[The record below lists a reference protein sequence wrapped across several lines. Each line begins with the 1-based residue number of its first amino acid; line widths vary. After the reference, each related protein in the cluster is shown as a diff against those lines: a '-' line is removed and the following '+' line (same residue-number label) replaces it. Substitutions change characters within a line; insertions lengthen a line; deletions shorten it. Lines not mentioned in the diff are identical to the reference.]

1 MADPLDTIICRTTLR
16 RSFLRR
22 PRIAGRVDSL
32 WWRLPVII
40 GEATWVDGLWSCP
53 YHLEYGGSLID
64 FVPARRRKAPRVSPG
79 PQTLRRHRAQLRT
92 RAMGKRLEREQA
104 ITLRQAGLS
113 YSEIRARVPVAKAT
127 LSGWFRDVGLSKP
140 QRQRLTAKKLEAGRR
155 GGQKV
160 HAERLAR
167 VAHNVGAGK
176 AEAYQRIRNRDVRWV
191 LGTALYW
198 AEGSKAKPWAPGG
211 RVGFT
216 NTDPKMLH
224 CIRVW
229 LEEFCA
235 PDEPEIRYSLYI
247 HPTANVERAEAFWA
261 SELGIDRLSLRTYF
275 KKHNPSPSR
284 KNIGDGYHGTIR
296 MTVCKSSALLY
307 RICGWIDALADYCGV
322 V

>member
-1 MADPLDTIICRTTLR
+1 M
-16 RSFLRR
+16 
-22 PRIAGRVDSL
+22 
-32 WWRLPVII
+32 LPGPANI
-40 GEATWVDGLWSCP
+40 EATS
-53 YHLEYGGSLID
+53 S
-64 FVPARRRKAPRVSPG
+64 
-79 PQTLRRHRAQLRT
+79 QLRA
-92 RAMGKRLEREQA
+92 RAMAKRLEREQA
-104 ITLRQAGLS
+104 ITLRKAGLS

-127 LSGWFRDVGLSKP
+127 LSGWFRHVGLSKP

-167 VAHNVGAGK
+167 LAHNVAAGK
-176 AEAYQRIRNRDVRWV
+176 AEAHQHIRNRDLRWV

-211 RVGFT
+211 RVEFT

-296 MTVCKSSALLY
+296 MTVCKTSTLLH